1 MTPSNGGEG
10 NVAFWLILGL
20 RTIAHGMRLF
30 GNPTI
35 APKVIA
41 LALCALLAAFAV
53 MAGFG
58 LNDDG
63 LGAAVDTPL
72 YHLLEIAAAAFCL
85 SRAVLYRRNRAAW
98 LAVGLGITSFAAGD
112 FYWTFFLA
120 DDESVPYPSFADAGY
135 LGLYP
140 FVYVGLG
147 LLLRGRTL
155 EANRSFWLD
164 GSIAGLAVGAIG
176 AALLFGTI
184 VDTTGGDWRVVGTNL
199 AYPLGDLGLMVIVLA
214 TLGLTGWQIDRVWA
228 CALAGC
234 FVFAVA
240 DCVYLYQTAK
250 GTYVES
256 TILDTG
262 WPAGLILFALGAW
275 QPRRAVVHR
284 RLEGFRALAVPVGF
298 GLIALF
304 LLVYDHFQRINATAL
319 VFATLTIIAVI
330 GRMALT
336 FRENA
341 VLLRRSRSEAE
352 TDALTGLANRR
363 KLLNDLDDRLE
374 AQTPTLLVLFDL
386 DGFKAYN
393 DAFGHPAGDAL
404 LRRLAGKL
412 SAVAEPFGHA
422 YRMGGD
428 EFCILATAES
438 VDRATI
444 VEVTTKALEEEGE
457 AFKITSACGAIL
469 LPDET
474 AELSEALR
482 VADTR
487 LYANKDSRRASA
499 VRQSKDVL
507 LSVLNERDTELRGHL
522 SSVAQLA
529 RAVGR
534 RLDLASHELH
544 DLGLAAELHDVGK
557 LAIPDAILTKPSA
570 LSEEEWHF
578 IYRHTLVGERILAS
592 APSLARIG
600 RIVRSTHER
609 LDGQGYPDGL
619 AGDDIPLL
627 SRIVSAC
634 DAFLAMTEER
644 PYRRALNS
652 EEAIAELRRCAG
664 TQFDPVVVE
673 ALISAYVEAGLELVA

>member
-1 MTPSNGGEG
+1 V
-10 NVAFWLILGL
+10 VALVLS
-20 RTIAHGMRLF
+20 
-30 GNPTI
+30 
-35 APKVIA
+35 
-41 LALCALLAAFAV
+41 ALLVAYAV
-53 MAGFG
+53 IAGFG
-58 LNDDG
+58 LNHDG
-63 LGAAVDTPL
+63 LGAAVDIPL
-72 YHLLEIAAAAFCL
+72 YHLLEFGAAAFCL
-85 SRAVLYRRNRAAW
+85 ARAAFLRENRAAW
-98 LAVGLGITSFAAGD
+98 LAVGLGISAFAAGD
-112 FYWTFFLA
+112 LYYTFFLS
-120 DDESVPYPSFADAGY
+120 DDETVPYPSVADAGY
-135 LGLYP
+135 IALYP
-140 FVYVGLG
+140 LVYLGLG

-155 EANRSFWLD
+155 QANRSFWLD
-164 GSIAGLAVGAIG
+164 GTIAGLAVGAIG

-214 TLGLTGWQIDRVWA
+214 TLGLTGWQLDRVWA

-234 FVFAVA
+234 FVFAVT

-256 TILDTG
+256 TILDAG

-284 RLEGFRALAVPVGF
+284 RLEGFRMLVVPVGF
-298 GLIALF
+298 GLVALC
-304 LLVYDHFQRINATAL
+304 LLVYDHFERLNATAL
-319 VFATLTIIAVI
+319 IFSTATIAAVI

-341 VLLRRSRSEAE
+341 VLLRRSRTEAE

-363 KLLNDLDDRLE
+363 KLLTDLDERLSAE
-374 AQTPTLLVLFDL
+374 VPTLLILFDL

-404 LRRLAGKL
+404 LRRLAQKL
-412 SAVAEPFGHA
+412 AAVAEPFGRA

-428 EFCILATAES
+428 EFCILATAEGIDPGAVMAS
-438 VDRATI
+438 A
-444 VEVTTKALEEEGE
+444 TKALEEEGE
-457 AFKITSACGAIL
+457 GFRITAACGAIV
-469 LPDET
+469 LPEET
-474 AELSEALR
+474 VELSEALR

-507 LSVLNERDTELRGHL
+507 LSVLNERDTDLRGHL

-534 RLDLASHELH
+534 RLELPAHELH

-557 LAIPDAILTKPSA
+557 LAVPDAILSKPGP
-570 LSEEEWHF
+570 LTEDEWHF
-578 IYRHTLVGERILAS
+578 IHRHTLVGERILSS

-619 AGDDIPLL
+619 GRDDIPLL
-627 SRIVSAC
+627 SRVISAC
-634 DAFLAMTEER
+634 DAFFAMTEER
-644 PYRRALNS
+644 PYRRALTT
-652 EEAIAELRRCAG
+652 EEAIAELRRCSG

-673 ALISAYVEAGLELVA
+673 ALIGVYVDAGLELVA